1 MDNIIYIFFF
11 GCIGS
16 RIAISMLAK
25 YIDINYLPYMAIL
38 TTIISLWLL
47 RGFIKN
53 SPKVGFFGNR
63 VWWQNYRIIHSIN
76 FGIFSILAFHKD
88 PDAWTILF
96 ADAMLGIIF
105 FINKYFY
112 NVFNIT
118 LSN

>member
-11 GCIGS
+11 GCIGT

-47 RGFIKN
+47 RGFITN
-53 SPKVGFFGNR
+53 SPKVGFFHNR

-105 FINKYFY
+105 FINKYF
-112 NVFNIT
+112 
-118 LSN
+118 L